1 MIITDQNTHRR
12 WSQIRASVRVV
23 ASHQIEPQRHP
34 TSRRLPNR
42 VMHRKRNCC
51 TVQLDS
57 RRFYLS
63 TLLLTWGPAR
73 RGIGRKAMWQKLSL
87 RARLNLLLALVL
99 TLGLA
104 INIARLVLEAAPR
117 VQAED
122 QSVIRLAREFIET
135 LVVGLN
141 ETPDPDARLNQI
153 VQDLNRLRHV
163 SIARQD
169 DASAARSPTTD
180 RSSDDREA
188 YSLPAWFVALVHP
201 EKTAVNVPI
210 SIHGKA
216 GSLVITSHPNDEMTE
231 IWDGIVT
238 QLQVGSA
245 IAVALFLITMMVVS
259 RALAPIQAL
268 SEAMTKIESGFYD
281 TRVKPDGPPELAVIC
296 NKLNHLAGTLG
307 DAVDDK
313 RRLAER
319 VVSLQDIERKEI
331 ARELHDEFGPYL
343 FALRAHA
350 SALTRIA
357 DLSEPNVDS
366 LRKHGGAILEQVNA
380 LQQFN
385 RRVLEKLRPA
395 GLTELGLREA
405 LGALL
410 RLWGEAHPDMVIE
423 TLISPELGERGETA
437 DLTIYRTIQEAL
449 TNVFRHAGATSVNV
463 SIEPTELASGMAGTS
478 RGGALV
484 RVRDNGSGLRSD
496 HKLGL
501 GLTGIRE
508 RILALGGTLT
518 VASGE
523 GGVTVEALVPNDLRA

>member
-1 MIITDQNTHRR
+1 
-12 WSQIRASVRVV
+12 
-23 ASHQIEPQRHP
+23 
-34 TSRRLPNR
+34 
-42 VMHRKRNCC
+42 
-51 TVQLDS
+51 
-57 RRFYLS
+57 
-63 TLLLTWGPAR
+63 
-73 RGIGRKAMWQKLSL
+73 MWQKLSL
-87 RARLNLLLALVL
+87 RARLNMLLALVL

-104 INIARLVLEAAPR
+104 FNIARLMLEAAPR

-135 LVVGLN
+135 LVAGLN

-163 SIARQD
+163 SITRQD
-169 DASAARSPTTD
+169 HAIEDTPLATD
-180 RSSDDREA
+180 RANEDREP

-210 SIHGKA
+210 SINGKA

-268 SEAMTKIESGFYD
+268 SEAMTKLESGGYD
-281 TRVKPDGPPELAVIC
+281 TRVRPDGPPELAAIC
-296 NKLNHLAGTLG
+296 TKLNHLAAALG
-307 DAVDDK
+307 DAVEDK

-319 VVSLQDIERKEI
+319 VVSLQDVERKEI
-331 ARELHDEFGPYL
+331 ARELHDEFGPHL

-350 SALTRIA
+350 SSLMRIA
-357 DLSEPNVDS
+357 EAREPNKDA
-366 LRKHGGAILEQVNA
+366 LQKHGGAILEQVNA

-385 RRVLEKLRPA
+385 RRVLEKLRPV

-410 RLWGEAHPDMVIE
+410 RLWGESHPGVVIE
-423 TLISPELGERGETA
+423 TAISPSLGKTGETA
-437 DLTIYRTIQEAL
+437 DLTIYRTVQEAL

-463 SIEPTELASGMAGTS
+463 TIEAVEQLSGMERGS
-478 RGGALV
+478 REWALV
-484 RVRDNGSGLRSD
+484 RVRDNGSGLSPD
-496 HKLGL
+496 HRLGL
-501 GLTGIRE
+501 GLTGMRE

-518 VASGE
+518 VASSD
-523 GGVTVEALVPNDLRA
+523 GGVIVEALVPKGGR

>member
-1 MIITDQNTHRR
+1 MN
-12 WSQIRASVRVV
+12 
-23 ASHQIEPQRHP
+23 
-34 TSRRLPNR
+34 
-42 VMHRKRNCC
+42 
-51 TVQLDS
+51 
-57 RRFYLS
+57 
-63 TLLLTWGPAR
+63 G
-73 RGIGRKAMWQKLSL
+73 MWQKLSL
-87 RARLNLLLALVL
+87 RTRLSLLLALVL
-99 TLGLA
+99 ALGLA
-104 INIARLVLEAAPR
+104 VNITRLALEAAPR

-141 ETPDPDARLNQI
+141 ETPDADARLDRI
-153 VQDLNRLRHV
+153 VGDLNRLRHV
-163 SIARQD
+163 SITRQD
-169 DASAARSPTTD
+169 DGAKAAPATSTSGDGGPQ
-180 RSSDDREA
+180 SV
-188 YSLPAWFVALVHP
+188 PAWFEALVHP
-201 EKTAVNVPI
+201 EKTAVSVPI
-210 SIHGKA
+210 AINGKP
-216 GSLVITSHPNDEMTE
+216 GSLLITSHPDDEMAE

-245 IAVALFLITMMVVS
+245 IAIVLFLITFMVVS
-259 RALAPIQAL
+259 RALAPIATL
-268 SEAMTKIESGFYD
+268 SEAMTRIESGAYD
-281 TRVKPDGPPELAVIC
+281 TRVKPDGPPELADIC

-319 VVSLQDIERKEI
+319 VVSLQDVERKEI

-357 DLSEPNVDS
+357 DSSEPNMDS

-410 RLWGEAHPDMVIE
+410 RLWGESHPDVVIE
-423 TLISPELGERGETA
+423 TAISPDLGERGETA

-449 TNVFRHAGATSVNV
+449 TNVFRHAGATSINV
-463 SIEPTELASGMAGTS
+463 TVEPTELSGMTGAG

-484 RVRDNGSGLRSD
+484 RVRDNGGGLRPD

-501 GLTGIRE
+501 GLTGMRE

-523 GGVTVEALVPNDLRA
+523 GGVTVEALVPNDVRA